1 MGGWEQ
7 VLDFNLVL
15 FLSISNAYNFCSQI
29 KIIHS
34 KTRLIPKHGKGKLET
49 VILIYSYVLID

>member
-1 MGGWEQ
+1 MGGWEK
-7 VLDFNLVL
+7 VLDFNQI
-15 FLSISNAYNFCSQI
+15 LSISNAYNFCSQI

-34 KTRLIPKHGKGKLET
+34 KTRLIPKHGKRKLET